1 MKKTVFLLL
10 FLFETFLISAQTS
23 VYKDPKKPIDIRVS
37 DLLSKMTLDE
47 KVAQTMSIWQ
57 KRNEFLYD
65 VNGNFDIEKAKKSLS
80 FGIGE
85 INRPSEN
92 PNGSLNGSYGRNPKE
107 MAEITNAIQKFFIKN
122 TRLGIPVLFHEEAL
136 HGLPAKDA
144 TSFPQSIALAS
155 TWDADLIKRIFT
167 SVAAEVRSRGAHH
180 VLAPVID
187 IARDPRW
194 GRFEETYGEDPYLVS
209 RMGVAAVKGFQG
221 ENTTNGIDKSHVMA
235 TLKHLTGHGQP
246 EAGNNTSPA
255 NLGEREI
262 REAFL
267 PPFLAAI
274 KEANAQSVMASYNE
288 IDGVPSHAN
297 TFLLKKILKEEWGFK
312 GLVVSDYGAISELQS
327 RHHLTETQAEAGL
340 LAFKTG
346 VDIET
351 PDITTYQYLKPAI
364 ESGKLAIEILDETVS
379 RILKAK
385 FSMGLFEN
393 PYVDVANAEVVSNLE
408 SSKKLA
414 KEAADKAI
422 VLLQNKNAFLP
433 LNLSKIKTLVVIGP
447 NADRKQLGGYSDS
460 PKYVTTLLEG
470 IKNKLGD
477 KVKVSYAEGCRLIE
491 ENEWNRWYKD
501 AITPTLEKDNK
512 ARIEEAVKVAEKADV
527 IILALGSDEA
537 LNREGWAENHLGD
550 RSSIE
555 LFGQQNEL
563 LNRLSKLGKPIVV
576 TLFNGAPLAIQNV
589 QEKAN
594 AILECWYLGQEGGN
608 AVADVLLGNVNPSGK
623 LPTTFPRTTGQIPA
637 YYNHKPTARRG
648 YHFEENSPLYSFGF
662 GLSYTHFT
670 YSKPVLNKNT
680 IKIGESTSVSVIITN
695 SGKTDGDEIVQM
707 YVHDLVS
714 SVTVPVKELK
724 GFKRVS
730 LKAGESKTVTIDITP
745 EALSLWDLSM
755 KYTIEAGDF
764 EILVGSSS
772 ADKDLQKVILKVE
785 N

>member
-1 MKKTVFLLL
+1 MKKIFLLSL
-10 FLFETFLISAQTS
+10 FLGKMSLISAQTPL
-23 VYKDPKKPIDIRVS
+23 YKDSKQPIDIRVN
-37 DLLSKMTLDE
+37 DLLSRMTVDE
-47 KVAQTMSIWQ
+47 KVAQTMTIWQ
-57 KRNEFLYD
+57 KRNDFLYD
-65 VNGNFDIEKAKKSLS
+65 SNGIFDIEKAKKNLS

-85 INRPSEN
+85 VNRPSEN
-92 PNGSLNGSYGRNPKE
+92 PNGSNGNMGRNPKQ
-107 MAEITNAIQKFFIKN
+107 MAEITNSIQKFFVEN

-155 TWDADLIKRIFT
+155 TWDEDLIKRIFT
-167 SVAAEVRSRGAHH
+167 TVAAEVRSRGAQH
-180 VLAPVID
+180 VLAPVVD

-221 ENTTNGIDKSHVMA
+221 ENSANGIDKNHVMA

-246 EAGNNTSPA
+246 EAGNNISPA

-267 PPFLAAI
+267 PPFFAAI
-274 KEANAQSVMASYNE
+274 KEANAQAVMASYNE
-288 IDGVPSHAN
+288 IDGVPSHASE
-297 TFLLKKILKEEWGFK
+297 FLLKKILKEEWGFK

-327 RHHLTETQAEAGL
+327 RHHLTKTPAEAGI

-351 PDITTYQYLKPAI
+351 PDIETYQYLKPAV
-364 ESGKLAIEILDETVS
+364 ESGKIAMEILDETVF

-385 FSMGLFEN
+385 FLMGLFEN
-393 PYVDVANAEVVSNLE
+393 PYVDVANAEVVSNIE

-422 VLLQNKNAFLP
+422 VLLQNNDAFLP
-433 LNLSKIKTLVVIGP
+433 LDLSKIKKIAIIGP
-447 NADRKQLGGYSDS
+447 NANRKQLGGYSDS
-460 PKYVTTLLEG
+460 PKYVITLLDG
-470 IKNKLGD
+470 IKNKFGD
-477 KVKVSYAEGCRLIE
+477 KIKVSYAEGCRLIE
-491 ENEWNRWYKD
+491 ENQWNRWYKNN
-501 AITPTLEKDNK
+501 ITPTTSQDNK
-512 ARIEEAVKVAEKADV
+512 ARIEEAVKVAENADV

-537 LNREGWAENHLGD
+537 LNREGWSENHLGD

-563 LNRLSKLGKPIVV
+563 INRLSILNKPIVV

-589 QEKAN
+589 QGKAKS
-594 AILECWYLGQEGGN
+594 ILECWYLGQEGGN

-623 LPTTFPRTTGQIPA
+623 LPATFPRTTGQIPA
-637 YYNHKPTARRG
+637 YYNYKPTARRG
-648 YHFEENSPLYSFGF
+648 YHFEDNSPLYHFGF
-662 GLSYTHFT
+662 GMSYTTFA
-670 YSKPVLNKNT
+670 YSKPFLNKST
-680 IKIGESTSVSVIITN
+680 IKIGEGTTLSMTITN
-695 SGKTDGDEIVQM
+695 SGNRDGDEIVQM
-707 YVHDLVS
+707 YIRDLVS
-714 SVTVPVKELK
+714 SVTRPVKELK

-730 LKAGESKTVTIDITP
+730 LKAGESKTITLEITP
-745 EALSLWDLSM
+745 EKLAMWDLQM
-755 KYTIEAGDF
+755 KNTIEPGDF
-764 EILVGSSS
+764 EIMVGSSS
-772 ADKDLQKVILKVE
+772 DDKDLQKIILKVE